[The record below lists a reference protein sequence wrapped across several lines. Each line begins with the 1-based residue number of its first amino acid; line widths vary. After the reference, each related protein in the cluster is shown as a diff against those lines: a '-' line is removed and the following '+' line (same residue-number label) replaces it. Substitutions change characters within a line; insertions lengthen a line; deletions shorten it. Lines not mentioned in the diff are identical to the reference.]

1 MGEFRATGE
10 VTAFYSDLR
19 LKEDIVEIPDAI
31 EKVMSLRGVNFT
43 PNDLA
48 LSYGFKKQKMI
59 GVIAQEVEKVV
70 PEAIKPAPF
79 DVDSYNI
86 SLSGENYMTVQYE
99 KLVPLLIEAIKEQQ
113 NQIEELRS
121 AIKIK

>member
-1 MGEFRATGE
+1 
-10 VTAFYSDLR
+10 
-19 LKEDIVEIPDAI
+19 
-31 EKVMSLRGVNFT
+31 
-43 PNDLA
+43 
-48 LSYGFKKQKMI
+48 MI

-99 KLVPLLIEAIKEQQ
+99 NLSLF
-113 NQIEELRS
+113 
-121 AIKIK
+121 